1 MRAKGKGP
9 VRATVPLPAAPAPAP
24 APASGP
30 APARADVDGALLA
43 KGFGASGSEMIL
55 ELPGEGLGSMA
66 GLSAAPSS
74 VRSVNL
80 AFNNIA
86 RVEGLQG
93 LPDLRE
99 LKLYDNQLTEVSGLE
114 R

>member
-66 GLSAAPSS
+66 GLGAGP

-86 RVEGLQG
+86 RIEGLQG